1 MQGTGGPAGLEVG
14 TGCLLP
20 AARCPHGHGA
30 CTERVS
36 MLRTGRSRGDPWAVK
51 TQL

>member
-20 AARCPHGHGA
+20 AARMA
-30 CTERVS
+30 TEPAQSVS
-36 MLRTGRSRGDPWAVK
+36 PC
-51 TQL
+51 